1 MGKAG
6 QTGDRLALTGAVVGI
21 EILVVRALQPDCAL
35 AATDWVVIPGVELVD
50 SCAVAALGALAGAG
64 VDVVVGKSTNAVRTD

>member
-1 MGKAG
+1 MVETGEAG
-6 QTGDRLALTGAVVGI
+6 NWLALTGASVGV
-21 EILVVRALQPDCAL
+21 EILIGRAFQPHCAL

-64 VDVVVGKSTNAVRTD
+64 VDVVVGKSTSAVRTD